1 MNKLKNI
8 ALIAAAVFL
17 LSLAAAYRLQSNK
30 IDRLNKEINRI
41 SANNAQ
47 LVQDTTQ
54 KRTLILSERK
64 DKEHYKKLY
73 HEKDSLAKVYG
84 TRPKYVDKIVYRT
97 INEKITTVKPV
108 PVSLI
113 SKNTWKI
120 KDVGPCFVWEGIAYL
135 SNDSLS
141 VKRTLFDYQ
150 NNLTGLHFRTAKH
163 FLFIRVSK
171 FRYFERDTSQCG
183 DMKVREYQ
191 FVK

>member
-17 LSLAAAYRLQSNK
+17 LSLATAYRLQQNK
-30 IDRLNKEINRI
+30 IEKLRSEIDRV
-41 SANNAQ
+41 SYNNSQ
-47 LVQDTTQ
+47 LVQDTAK

-97 INEKITTVKPV
+97 INEKITTIKPV
-108 PVSLI
+108 PVSLV

-120 KDVGPCFVWEGIAYL
+120 KDVGPCFVWEGIATL
-135 SNDSLS
+135 SNDSLK
-141 VKRTLFDYQ
+141 VNRTLFSYQ
-150 NNLTGLHFRTAKH
+150 NKATETHYRTAKR
-163 FLFIRVSK
+163 FLFIRISK
-171 FRYFERDTSQCG
+171 FKYFQRDSTECG
-183 DMKVREYQ
+183 GVQVREYQ